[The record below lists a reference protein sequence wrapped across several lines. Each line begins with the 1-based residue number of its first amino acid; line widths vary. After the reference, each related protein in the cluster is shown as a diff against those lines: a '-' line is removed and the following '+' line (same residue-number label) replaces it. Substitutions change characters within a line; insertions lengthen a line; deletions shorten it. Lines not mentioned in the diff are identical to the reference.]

1 METSSPIQI
10 WSVRI
15 EVITADCLSAYRG
28 SIPLQTAKFCAI
40 GCNGVWLASTLN
52 AQGFLAWVRILHGA
66 PSFNVVEEIK
76 MNIENMVGK
85 VFTSVTEHGREM
97 VFANDT
103 EKFKFLH
110 WQDCCESVYIESVV
124 GDLSDLEGEPLLIA
138 EEVSGEIPEPEEGE
152 YIESRSW
159 TFYKFATR
167 KGYVDVR
174 WLGESNG
181 YYSESV
187 DLEHELV

>member
-1 METSSPIQI
+1 ML
-10 WSVRI
+10 VRLQLPPPNL
-15 EVITADCLSAYRG
+15 VCSYNGHYCGLSIR
-28 SIPLQTAKFCAI
+28 L
-40 GCNGVWLASTLN
+40 
-52 AQGFLAWVRILHGA
+52 QGFDSPTDRQI
-66 PSFNVVEEIK
+66 VVVKEMK
-76 MNIENMVGK
+76 MNINDMVGK
-85 VFTSVTEHGREM
+85 VFTSVTQDGREM

-103 EKFKFLH
+103 ERFKFLH

-138 EEVSGEIPEPEEGE
+138 EEVSGEIPEAKEDE
-152 YIESRSW
+152 YIDSRTW

-187 DLEHELV
+187 DLEHELI